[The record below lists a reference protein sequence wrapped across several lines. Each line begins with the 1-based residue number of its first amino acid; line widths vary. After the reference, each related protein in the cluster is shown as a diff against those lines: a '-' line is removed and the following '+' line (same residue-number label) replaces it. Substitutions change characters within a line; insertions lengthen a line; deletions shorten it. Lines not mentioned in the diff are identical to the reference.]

1 MGQLRDM
8 AAQAAAEAN
17 GDLGRTWEIFVPR
30 FIAAAGE
37 IDLSTDLAEL
47 APRLPVHGSA
57 ADEVLRQYP
66 DDDEKAIKMLAE
78 MMDAREYPT
87 FKRPSPEGISEC
99 DRSSNNGDCQP
110 RMRWLHQAERIF
122 MIAAFYAP
130 RSADSR
136 DPLTSKL
143 GGV

>member
-30 FIAAAGE
+30 FIAATGE

-47 APRLPVHGSA
+47 APRRPVHGSA
-57 ADEVLRQYP
+57 ADEVLREYP

-78 MMDAREYPT
+78 MMDAREYPIFT
-87 FKRPSPEGISEC
+87 DQARKEYQNVIVPAIMAIVSQEC
-99 DRSSNNGDCQP
+99 DGFIRGKGSS
-110 RMRWLHQAERIF
+110 
-122 MIAAFYAP
+122 
-130 RSADSR
+130 
-136 DPLTSKL
+136 
-143 GGV
+143 

>member
-17 GDLGRTWEIFVPR
+17 GDPGRAWEIFVPR

-57 ADEVLRQYP
+57 ADEVLREYP

-78 MMDAREYPT
+78 MMDAREHPT
-87 FKRPSPEGISEC
+87 FSDQARKEYQNVIVPAIKAILSQEC
-99 DRSSNNGDCQP
+99 DGFIRRKGSS
-110 RMRWLHQAERIF
+110 
-122 MIAAFYAP
+122 
-130 RSADSR
+130 
-136 DPLTSKL
+136 
-143 GGV
+143 